1 MATKRGGRARGTRNT
16 EVSVIGAESP
26 EAKRGRSRKQSDS
39 SNESEV
45 GGSSSEG
52 AETSDSEGDQ
62 DTRGGVSKGRA
73 TSVRAVGRRGQDRSG
88 HTPGALQAET
98 GRAQAGGVSLSAD
111 TASLGSEP
119 PLPWQPSR
127 QSLMK
132 VIAESVSR
140 NLHELC
146 ETLKRFPDS
155 SEKISSKK
163 VKQKAQSTL
172 TGQTTSGKTLTMQD
186 FFPTSY
192 KKSSSK
198 KKLQE
203 SPKEQ
208 QGDTLCIT
216 ASEGIPAWAAG
227 ASASG
232 QGQSIMTP
240 KEIIK
245 AFLQHMGASLE
256 SYPEMRTEFP
266 QIFRTTQGSQIVIP
280 QPRPETAQRIQ
291 VPAIP
296 VSEAAWTQTQ
306 QIAPFYRH
314 TSTHLGR
321 QMEKGTAGA
330 ENKVSRWA
338 KRSSHLGAAS
348 R

>member
-1 MATKRGGRARGTRNT
+1 MAAKRGGRARGTRNT
-16 EVSVIGAESP
+16 EVSAIGAESP

-73 TSVRAVGRRGQDRSG
+73 TSVRAVGRRGRDRSD
-88 HTPGALQAET
+88 HTPGVLQAET
-98 GRAQAGGVSLSAD
+98 GRAQAGGVSLGTD
-111 TASLGSEP
+111 TAGLGSES

-127 QSLMK
+127 QFHRK
-132 VIAESVSR
+132 AIIESVSQK
-140 NLHELC
+140 LQELC
-146 ETLKRFPDS
+146 ETLKSFPDS
-155 SEKISSKK
+155 PEKISSKK
-163 VKQKAQSTL
+163 VKQKAQSIL
-172 TGQTTSGKTLTMQD
+172 TGRTASGKTLTIQD

-198 KKLQE
+198 KRLQE

-216 ASEGIPAWAAG
+216 ASEGIPAWATG

-245 AFLQHMGASLE
+245 AFLQHIGASLE
-256 SYPEMRTEFP
+256 SHPEMRAEIP
-266 QIFRTTQGSQIVIP
+266 QIFRTTQESQIVVP
-280 QPRPETAQRIQ
+280 QPRPETTQRVQ
-291 VPAIP
+291 VPAI
-296 VSEAAWTQTQ
+296 
-306 QIAPFYRH
+306 
-314 TSTHLGR
+314 STHR
-321 QMEKGTAGA
+321 HSSGTADG
-330 ENKVSRWA
+330 EGLC
-338 KRSSHLGAAS
+338 RS
-348 R
+348 